1 MMTTTVTDS
10 HSHKM
15 KNQSKN
21 DKNYSKLSLRIEFIK
36 NAPSEEEE
44 RVLANK
50 IRTDDENR
58 MENVALS
65 STTNANRRTENG
77 MKATRK

>member
-1 MMTTTVTDS
+1 
-10 HSHKM
+10 M